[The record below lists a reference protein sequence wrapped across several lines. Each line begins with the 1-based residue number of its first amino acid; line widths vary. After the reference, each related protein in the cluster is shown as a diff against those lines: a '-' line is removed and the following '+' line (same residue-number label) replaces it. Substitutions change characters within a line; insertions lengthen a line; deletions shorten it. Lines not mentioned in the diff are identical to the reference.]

1 VGTFALCKII
11 GLEKSTHQVQ
21 FMPVEEALEE
31 MIEPKKEKVEDVYD
45 DPFAMAKLGLDDD
58 DKKKFSF

>member
-1 VGTFALCKII
+1 
-11 GLEKSTHQVQ
+11 
-21 FMPVEEALEE
+21 MPVEEALEE